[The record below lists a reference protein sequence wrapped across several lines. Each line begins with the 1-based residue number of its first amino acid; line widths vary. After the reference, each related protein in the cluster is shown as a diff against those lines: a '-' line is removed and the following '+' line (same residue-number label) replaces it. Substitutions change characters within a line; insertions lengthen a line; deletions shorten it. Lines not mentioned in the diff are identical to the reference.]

1 MTIPYLAL
9 LKFVSIKKHT
19 VKQFKVIAITHRN
32 ASLEEVGKFHV
43 SDADQKTR
51 LQSLKEK
58 ANLSELMYISTCNR
72 VEFCFV
78 CESNADEEFLID
90 FFLSFNP
97 EWSETQLQKAV
108 KISEVY
114 NGEDAIRH
122 IFNVAS
128 SLDSMVI
135 GEREIITQVRSSY
148 ENCNSWGLTGDLI
161 RLVIKKTVETA
172 KEVYTNTDIATKPV
186 SVVSLAYRKLREYSV
201 NEDARIVFIGAGQT
215 NTNMARF
222 LKKNG
227 FNNFVVFNRS
237 MLNGLALANELK
249 CEMKELSEITKY
261 KNGFDVII
269 ACTAAE
275 EAIITDEVYS
285 SLLNGETG
293 SKVVVDLAIPNDL
306 DKALLQKHKIKLV
319 DIENLKSE
327 AEINMRERSKE
338 VERCQY
344 IVDDFLKD
352 FKELY
357 RIRQVELA
365 MSEVPNK
372 MKEIKE
378 MAVNSVFAKEIES
391 MDENGRE
398 VLQKVINYLE
408 KKYISVPMKMAKD
421 ILLDKPIP
429 KPTEPVLEVMSN

>member
-1 MTIPYLAL
+1 M
-9 LKFVSIKKHT
+9 
-19 VKQFKVIAITHRN
+19 KQFKVIAITHRN

-78 CESNADEEFLID
+78 CEANADEEFLID

-161 RLVIKKTVETA
+161 RLVIKKTVVTA

>member
-1 MTIPYLAL
+1 M
-9 LKFVSIKKHT
+9 
-19 VKQFKVIAITHRN
+19 KQFKVIAITHRN
-32 ASLEEVGKFHV
+32 ASLDEVGKFHIN
-43 SDADQKTR
+43 DADQQSR

-78 CESNADEEFLID
+78 CEAAADEDFLID
-90 FFLSFNP
+90 FFHSFNP
-97 EWSETQLQKAV
+97 EWSETQLQVAL
-108 KISEVY
+108 KISEIY
-114 NGEDAIRH
+114 KGEEAIRH

-148 ENCNSWGLTGDLI
+148 ENCHNWGLTGDLI

-172 KEVYTNTDIATKPV
+172 KQVYTNTDIATKPV

-201 NEDARIVFIGAGQT
+201 NEDARIIFIGAGQT

-227 FNNFVVFNRS
+227 FKNFIVFNRS
-237 MLNGLALANELK
+237 MGNGLALANELK

-275 EAIITDEVYS
+275 EAIINEEVYS
-285 SLLNGETG
+285 ALLNGDTQA
-293 SKVVVDLAIPNDL
+293 KVVVDLAIPNDL
-306 DKALLQKHKIKLV
+306 DKSLLKKYKIKLV

-327 AEINMRERSKE
+327 AEINMKERSKE
-338 VERCQY
+338 VERCKS

-365 MSEVPNK
+365 MSEVPHK

-378 MAVNSVFAKEIES
+378 MAVKSVFAKDIEGL
-391 MDENGRE
+391 DENSRE
-398 VLQKVINYLE
+398 VLEKVINYLE

-421 ILLDKPIP
+421 ILLDKPIT
-429 KPTEPVLEVMSN
+429 KPAEPVLEEMVR